1 MRIVK
6 EINVE
11 EFKVTVYHWNNK
23 YILKYENGWHEI
35 TVKIS
40 QLDINTESDLD
51 IFLSDSEI
59 LWKIKEAFEKLNE
72 TMATFYSKI

>member
-6 EINVE
+6 ELNVG
-11 EFKVTVYHWNNK
+11 EFKVTVFHWNNK

-40 QLDINTESDLD
+40 QLDVNSESDID
-51 IFLSDSEI
+51 IFLSDPEI
-59 LWKIKEAFEKLNE
+59 SLKIKESFEKLNE